1 MLLGAILQQAGLVS
15 AKQVQEA
22 LTLQHKDNK
31 SSRVGEI
38 LAARGY
44 INSKT
49 ADFFA
54 ESWKE
59 LIQEEPKQPIGQYF
73 KRANL
78 LDDRQIQTILEK
90 QKITKL
96 KFGEQA
102 IAEGLLHKTT
112 VDFFLNSL
120 LKQHHASNSDAIAKT
135 HKTSKKSSTQ
145 QAHDS
150 FYKIKLKL
158 LNLEEQEIID
168 ETILERV
175 LFWTKGQSF
184 LTQKLF
190 ELISQDSSKMTQGK
204 EVKKVDYI
212 VQTRILNSRQRDRS
226 VEQHFKTVEQRLL
239 SSNKDRLI
247 SLLKLYQQILT
258 SRVALNQNDVQQELI
273 TIGLAARQKN
283 HLVAANPIYKAV
295 FDLDWSEAKLQ
306 EIGSLVES
314 NATMLAVSTPAAG
327 LNAVSKVPK
336 RFSAKNI
343 LMLLGLIALFLLLLD
358 SLAKAV
364 RVRKTFQQ
372 GNQLLQQKFFAEAIA
387 EYNKLLSIDS
397 NYFQAWTNR
406 GHALAGLQKYE
417 EMRQSCSTATI
428 INPAAIYAWNC
439 QGEALHNLERYEEAI
454 AAFDKAIAIDQ
465 SEPIF
470 LINKSESLKGL
481 GKKEESL
488 KTITEAIEILEQ
500 IEAEKGKGLVDGEF
514 AIALTFLGNGYREQE
529 RYEPAIFNYNRAL
542 EYSVNYFPA
551 QIGKGIVLNRVK
563 RYQAAKEEFE
573 RILENQN
580 LSTIRRAQAL
590 FYLGKT
596 LCQSGQ
602 NELSISA
609 FDEAIELNPDY
620 QAAKQARE
628 NCG

>member
-15 AKQVQEA
+15 TEQVREA
-22 LTLQHKDNK
+22 LRLQRKDDR
-31 SSRVGEI
+31 SLRVGEI
-38 LAARGY
+38 LAAQGY
-44 INSKT
+44 IHSKT

-54 ESWKE
+54 ESWSYLVE
-59 LIQEEPKQPIGQYF
+59 EEPKKPIGQYL
-73 KRANL
+73 KQANL
-78 LDDRQIQTILEK
+78 LDDRQILTILEK

-102 IAEGLLHKTT
+102 IAEGLLQKTT

-120 LKQHHASNSDAIAKT
+120 TPRHHANSSEVIAKT
-135 HKTSKKSSTQ
+135 DKLHSNSSAQ
-145 QAHDS
+145 QVHDS

-158 LNLEEQEIID
+158 LNLEEQEVID

-190 ELISQDSSKMTQGK
+190 ELIAKDSSNIAKG
-204 EVKKVDYI
+204 EEAKKVDYL
-212 VQTRILNSRQRDRS
+212 VQTRILNSRLRNQS
-226 VEQHFKTVEQRLL
+226 VERHFQTLEERLL
-239 SSNKDRLI
+239 KSSKNSPT
-247 SLLKLYQQILT
+247 SLLKLYQKILT
-258 SRVALNQNDVQQELI
+258 SKIALSQNDVQQELM

-283 HLVAANPIYKAV
+283 HLVAANPIYEAV
-295 FDLDWSEAKLQ
+295 FHLDWSEAKLR
-306 EIGSLVES
+306 EIENLTEPD
-314 NATMLAVSTPAAG
+314 AAIRPVSTQAVKS
-327 LNAVSKVPK
+327 NAVSKTPG

-343 LMLLGLIALFLLLLD
+343 LLLLGLIALFLLLFD
-358 SLAKAV
+358 SLAKAI

-372 GNQLLQQKFFAEAIA
+372 GNQLLQQKSFAEAIA
-387 EYNKLLSIDS
+387 KYNKLLTIDS

-406 GHALAGLQKYE
+406 GHALAGMQKYE
-417 EMRQSCSTATI
+417 EMRESCSAATI

-454 AAFDKAIAIDQ
+454 VAFDRAIAIDQ
-465 SEPIF
+465 AEPIF

-481 GKKEESL
+481 GKEEESL
-488 KTITEAIEILEQ
+488 KTIAEAIEILKQ
-500 IEAEKGKGLVDGEF
+500 IEAEKGQGFVDSEL

-529 RYEPAIFNYNRAL
+529 QYEPAIFNYNRAL
-542 EYSVNYFPA
+542 EYSANYFPA
-551 QIGKGIVLNRVK
+551 QIGKGIVLNRAK
-563 RYQAAKEEFE
+563 RYQGAKEEFE

-580 LSTIRRAQAL
+580 LSNLRRAQTL

-602 NELSISA
+602 NEQSIDA

-620 QAAKQARE
+620 QAAKRARE
-628 NCG
+628 NCS